1 MNDEFSRR
9 FLKLLEIVKTLRGPN
24 GCEWDKAQTHDSLTP
39 YLLEEAHEVIDS
51 IAEHNPS
58 KIKEELGDLMLHIV
72 FQAQI
77 ATEAGEFTMADSLD
91 HINSKLVRRHPHVF
105 GETEVKNVN
114 DIKKNWEVIKMKE
127 GRKSLMDGLPP
138 SLPAL
143 LQARRVQE
151 RAAQVGFDWDAIEP
165 VWAKITEETG
175 ELQEAIASQIKDK
188 IVDEFGDLLFTIV
201 NLSRF
206 LEIDPEEALRHTVK
220 KFIRRFQAIETELAA
235 SGRNIKD
242 TSLAELDEIWNRLKD
257 SED

>member
-9 FLKLLEIVKTLRGPN
+9 FLELLEIVKTLRGPN

-77 ATEAGEFTMADSLD
+77 ATEAGEFTIADSLD

-105 GETEVKNVN
+105 GATEVKNVS
-114 DIKKNWEVIKMKE
+114 DIKKNWEVIKLKE

-165 VWAKITEETG
+165 VWAKITEETD
-175 ELQEAIASQIKDK
+175 ELQEAIASQVKGK
-188 IVDEFGDLLFTIV
+188 IMDEFGDLLFTIV

-235 SGRNIKD
+235 SGRNVKD

-257 SED
+257 TED